1 MVTTMEAAFAS
12 ALAEKAGPTPAD
24 VSRLAVARGAHWRC
38 TLRFAGGAR
47 HTAYGHTRDG
57 AYLAA
62 WRAAVGRNGR
72 ECPAISE
79 VPLTAGGAESHL
91 RRPWRAGGIEPV
103 RRSRRRFLRP
113 VARNEPDAREEAR
126 M

>member
-12 ALAEKAGPTPAD
+12 ALAGKAGPTPAD

-38 TLRFAGGAR
+38 TLRFADGR
-47 HTAYGHTRDG
+47 RYTAHGHTRDG

-62 WRAAVGRNGR
+62 WRAAVGRDGR

-79 VPLTAGGAESHL
+79 VPLTAGALAEQNRIFAAH
-91 RRPWRAGGIEPV
+91 GE
-103 RRSRRRFLRP
+103 
-113 VARNEPDAREEAR
+113 REESSLYDDPDGDSYVP
-126 M
+126 